1 MSVNSRLEQER
12 ETNRELE
19 ATCLELRNE
28 VLHIQGEVKRAKMEG
43 AADMQAR
50 VVEWICKQADR
61 HGKAAEDMPARAE
74 KYRTEESAIGV
85 TAMGIVD
92 GLHLDGPS
100 PLDEIRREERAKG
113 RDEERD
119 AVITCIQNARDEVY
133 PQSAFYEGYS
143 TALDDLNS
151 AIESAAH
158 LSQGG
163 DAPTKE
169 DG

>member
-1 MSVNSRLEQER
+1 MTEIEERLMR
-12 ETNRELE
+12 ELMTNKELE
-19 ATCLELRNE
+19 ATCLQLRNE
-28 VLHIQGEVKRAKMEG
+28 VLHIQGEAKRARKDG

-61 HGKAAEDMPARAE
+61 YGKAAEDMPARAE
-74 KYRTEESAIGV
+74 KYRTEESAIGL

-100 PLDEIRREERAKG
+100 PLDAIRREERAKG

-158 LSQGG
+158 LPAGEG
-163 DAPTKE
+163 EGKE
-169 DG
+169 EK